1 MYNFNIFLYDV
12 YWCLDGKEINEC
24 EQYIIASFSEIIKS
38 YQAAIIL
45 LEYGLDTNFEMV
57 LRGIFEL
64 VMKVL
69 YVIKYEYGE
78 IKRFKY
84 IKRNRFFDIIPEEL
98 LNSMIDIYENRI
110 DELEKDEIK
119 YAPDMCGLCDDLNMK
134 KEYCY
139 YGFLSEY
146 IHKGFTTIYKNVEDK
161 GDECDIDSNP
171 NYDRITD
178 RSLRLYSLLEDFV
191 LQIMERYDIN
201 IDMRNKFEMIKNKS
215 RLLHEKD
222 K

>member
-69 YVIKYEYGE
+69 YVIKDEKNYLRLEKKYEYGE

-161 GDECDIDSNP
+161 
-171 NYDRITD
+171 
-178 RSLRLYSLLEDFV
+178 
-191 LQIMERYDIN
+191 
-201 IDMRNKFEMIKNKS
+201 
-215 RLLHEKD
+215 
-222 K
+222 